1 MIEFTVENL
10 VSSKL
15 VTGELVNLLAVSS
28 KLVASELVGCELVGE
43 LKAGGWQQLVNS
55 RCTSLTKDS
64 DANSTH
70 NKMQKQLFS
79 LFHEMHFQGLELF
92 K

>member
-1 MIEFTVENL
+1 MSWWL
-10 VSSKL
+10 V
-15 VTGELVNLLAVSS
+15 GELVNWLVVSS
-28 KLVASELVGCELVGE
+28 KLVASELFGGELVAGELVGE

-79 LFHEMHFQGLELF
+79 LFHEMHFPGLELF

>member
-1 MIEFTVENL
+1 MRWWL
-10 VSSKL
+10 V
-15 VTGELVNLLAVSS
+15 GELVNWLVVSS
-28 KLVASELVGCELVGE
+28 KLVACELVGGELVAGELVGE

>member
-1 MIEFTVENL
+1 M
-10 VSSKL
+10 SSKL

-64 DANSTH
+64 DANSTN

>member
-1 MIEFTVENL
+1 M
-10 VSSKL
+10 SSKL

>member
-1 MIEFTVENL
+1 MSWWL
-10 VSSKL
+10 V
-15 VTGELVNLLAVSS
+15 GELVNLLVVSS
-28 KLVASELVGCELVGE
+28 KLVASELVGGELVAGELVGE

>member
-1 MIEFTVENL
+1 M
-10 VSSKL
+10 SSKL

-79 LFHEMHFQGLELF
+79 LFHQMHFPGLELF

>member
-1 MIEFTVENL
+1 MIEFIVENL

>member
-1 MIEFTVENL
+1 MA
-10 VSSKL
+10 
-15 VTGELVNLLAVSS
+15 GELVGG
-28 KLVASELVGCELVGE
+28 ELVGGELVAGELVGGELVAGELVGE

-79 LFHEMHFQGLELF
+79 LFHQMHFPGLELF